1 MVIVYK
7 FLKYMVKKTSDKQKG
22 KITISLLYF
31 IYLFVVW
38 SSYRMSFRF
47 SETLEELYIK
57 PVIWLL
63 PLLYIVPKD
72 KLKFSDLGIT
82 MKNLFPSIYLSLA
95 LGVGFAFLGLLANFA
110 KYGGINFGAN
120 IGSLFIGTSI
130 AISFMTAITEELVF
144 RGYLLG
150 IFVKKY
156 NEELSIALTTILWT
170 AIHAP
175 IAFFIWELSGLQ
187 IVFYLGLTFV
197 YGLGASVLFIRTRNI
212 IAPIF
217 LHVLWEWPIILFR

>member
-1 MVIVYK
+1 MDK
-7 FLKYMVKKTSDKQKG
+7 QSTTHKQKG
-22 KITISLLYF
+22 LAIPLLYF
-31 IYLFVVW
+31 IYIFIVW

-82 MKNLFPSIYLSLA
+82 LKNLFPSMYLSLA

-130 AISFMTAITEELVF
+130 VISFMTAITEELVF

-150 IFVKKY
+150 IFIKKY

-187 IVFYLGLTFV
+187 IVLYLGLTFV

-212 IAPIF
+212 IAPVF